1 MRAARSLLF
10 VTLLPLFAG
19 CQMFADKPTNPT
31 AGMTRMQGVLTGEG
45 GHLLFQPC
53 QEQRRFVVN
62 DSGNTGVLQEAS
74 AQAGK
79 PGPIFVDLLGN
90 FSASQAGGNDG
101 QLNLHQVYRIE
112 RSANACEDPNFKRLT
127 LRASGHAPNWDV
139 KVSGKGMVLER
150 EGQAPLAFPYLEEQ
164 LPDGRFNL
172 STEANNQRIELWVA
186 PQRCVDST
194 TGAVQHLSA
203 ELRVNG
209 QTQRG
214 CGYYGGSRNE

>member
-10 VTLLPLFAG
+10 VALLPLFAG
-19 CQMFADKPTNPT
+19 CQMFADKPTNAT
-31 AGMTRMQGVLTGEG
+31 AGMTRMQGVLKGEG

-74 AQAGK
+74 AQASK
-79 PGPIFVDLLGN
+79 PGTIFVDLLGSFAAN
-90 FSASQAGGNDG
+90 KGGGNDG

-112 RSANACEDPNFKRLT
+112 RSASACEDPNFKRLT
-127 LRASGHAPNWDV
+127 LRASGHMPNWDL

-150 EGQAPLAFPYLEEQ
+150 EGQQPLALPYLEEQ

-172 STEANNQRIELWVA
+172 TSEANDQRIELWVA
-186 PQRCVDST
+186 PQRCVDSV
-194 TGAVQHLSA
+194 TGGVQHLTA

-214 CGYYGGSRNE
+214 CAYYGGSRNE